1 MKTLALFFILAA
13 VAPLA
18 NAEQGDAED
27 RAITAQMAREAQE
40 AQAAQSLANSGYGD
54 TGKMDV
60 QSGLSK
66 PKENSDTGDSSS
78 GQ

>member
-1 MKTLALFFILAA
+1 MKALALSFILAA

-27 RAITAQMAREAQE
+27 RALTAQMAREAQE
-40 AQAAQSLANSGYGD
+40 AQAAQPLANSGYGD
-54 TGKMDV
+54 SGKTNV

-66 PKENSDTGDSSS
+66 SKEDNDTSDSSS